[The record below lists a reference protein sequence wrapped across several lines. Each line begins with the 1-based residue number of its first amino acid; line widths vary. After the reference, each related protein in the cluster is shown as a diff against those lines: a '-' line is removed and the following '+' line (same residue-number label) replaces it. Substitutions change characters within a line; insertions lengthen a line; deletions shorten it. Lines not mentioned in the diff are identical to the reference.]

1 VSRPFALVAG
11 SGGPLG
17 QALLA
22 EFSDAGYVVAG
33 LRKADCDLADPAAA
47 EHHIAQ
53 LTATHGPVDV
63 LIFNAGHLLIAPFL
77 ELDAADF
84 DTCWRA
90 GPAGAAN
97 CARAVL
103 PHMLQQGRG
112 SMVFTGATMS
122 LRGSSGFSA
131 MASGKF
137 GLRGLAQSLAR
148 EFQPRGIHVA
158 HVLLDGLLDGSPST
172 QRFGERDAA
181 PLDPRAVAAS
191 YRWLVEQAPTAWTHE
206 LDLRT
211 STEKF

>member
-1 VSRPFALVAG
+1 MNRPFALVAG

-33 LRKADCDLADPAAA
+33 LRKADCDLADAAAA
-47 EHHIAQ
+47 EQHITRLA
-53 LTATHGPVDV
+53 AIHGPVDV

-77 ELDAADF
+77 QLDAANF
-84 DTCWRA
+84 DICWRA
-90 GPAGAAN
+90 GPAAAAN
-97 CARAVL
+97 CARTVL
-103 PHMLQQGRG
+103 PQMLVRGHG

-148 EFQPRGIHVA
+148 EFQPQGIHVA
-158 HVLLDGLLDGSPST
+158 HVLLDGLLEGSPST
-172 QRFGERDAA
+172 QRFGERQTA

-191 YRWLVEQAPTAWTHE
+191 YRWLVEQTPTAWTHE

-211 STEKF
+211 ASEKF